1 MKQSRSRRAM
11 RAAAGAAAAAAL
23 VIGLAGCAG
32 DSAAESSD
40 DGTASGE
47 PIVIGGTLGLTGAFS
62 AASQG
67 YEVAYNYWA
76 DEINAKGGLLG
87 RPVEF
92 KIFDDEST
100 PATAAQ
106 LYQQLINE
114 DGADLLIAP
123 YTTGVGGAIVPITER
138 AGKVVFNPGFLGQE
152 IQSNSKLLVS
162 AWPYQEPQAADP
174 FLDFLASLPQAE
186 RGSTIAIT
194 TGQHPFLLAAKN
206 GVGDAEGVVAKAEAA
221 GYEVV
226 LNEEYAMTT
235 TDFTGLAQKVKDSG
249 ADVFIAL
256 ALVNDG
262 VAIAQAVNNA
272 GYAPDWY
279 CSCGT
284 QVTTQTVWPDL
295 GAAGENVFATANVW
309 VTQDYPGL
317 TDTLDGM
324 AEAFGTTPELIPGY
338 APVAYAA
345 LQVLQQAVDATQS
358 LDDQT
363 LRDYIAA
370 NSFDTII
377 GTFSYNEDGTIKGI
391 APVLLQYQ
399 ADGNQVIWPADIAT
413 AEAVT
418 PY

>member
-1 MKQSRSRRAM
+1 MKHVANRRAI
-11 RAAAGAAAAAAL
+11 RAATGAAAAVAL
-23 VIGLAGCAG
+23 VAGLAGCAG
-32 DSAAESSD
+32 DSEPNTSGDA
-40 DGTASGE
+40 DGT

-62 AASQG
+62 AASEG
-67 YEVAYNYWA
+67 YEVAYDYWA
-76 DEINAKGGLLG
+76 DEINENGGLLG

-114 DGADLLIAP
+114 DGADLLVAP

-138 AGKVVFNPGFLGQE
+138 AGKIVFNPGFLGQE
-152 IQSNSKLLVS
+152 IHADADMLVS

-174 FLDFLASLPQAE
+174 FFDFLASLPEAE

-206 GVGDAEGVVAKAEAA
+206 GVAGVDGIVAKAEAA

-226 LNEEYAMTT
+226 LDEEYAMTT
-235 TDFTGLAQKVKDSG
+235 TDFTALAQKVKDSG
-249 ADVFIAL
+249 ADVYLAV

-262 VAIAQAVNNA
+262 VAIAQAVNNS
-272 GYAPDWY
+272 GYTPDWY
-279 CSCGT
+279 CSCGS

-309 VTQDYPGL
+309 ANQGYPGL
-317 TDTLDGM
+317 EDTLAGM
-324 AEAFGTTPELIPGY
+324 AEAFNTTPELIPGY

-345 LQVLQQAVDATQS
+345 LQVLQQAVEATDS

-363 LRDYIAA
+363 LRDYIAD

-377 GTFSYNEDGTIKGI
+377 GTFSYNADGTTKGI
-391 APVLLQYQ
+391 SPVLLQYQ
-399 ADGNQVIWPADIAT
+399 ADGNQPIWPTDIAT